1 MATSNYPGSLDD
13 YSSLPSSGT
22 PITVSSHY
30 FGPAITNIE
39 AELGTDP
46 AGYATDLKTRLSD
59 INPSEGNLNL
69 DAGYGSKAP
78 IYGVRAWVNFDGTT
92 NVSGNCT
99 IRASANVSS
108 VADNGTGKY
117 TVNFTSAMPD
127 ANYSVVLTTVAA
139 SSTDNTRNINVAGAS
154 GSGASNKITSAVSIF
169 SGVTNTTSSA
179 VDSAEINVSVF
190 R

>member
-1 MATSNYPGSLDD
+1 MATSSYPGSLDD
-13 YSSLPSSGT
+13 YSTLPSSGT

-59 INPSEGNLNL
+59 INPTEGNLNL

-78 IYGVRAWVNFDGTT
+78 IYGVRAWVNFNGYGT
-92 NVSGNCT
+92 VA
-99 IRASANVSS
+99 IRESANVSS
-108 VADNGTGKY
+108 ITDNGTGDY

-127 ANYSVVLTTVAA
+127 ADYAAVYGRENASSSYPGGGFASPFSAGSVRLVPQRNTSGINVDVPIVTVA
-139 SSTDNTRNINVAGAS
+139 
-154 GSGASNKITSAVSIF
+154 IF
-169 SGVTNTTSSA
+169 
-179 VDSAEINVSVF
+179 

>member
-1 MATSNYPGSLDD
+1 MATSNYPSSLDN
-13 YSSLPSSGT
+13 YSTLPSSGT

-99 IRASANVSS
+99 IRASGNVSS
-108 VADNGTGKY
+108 VTDNATGDY
-117 TVNFTSAMPD
+117 TINFTSALPD
-127 ANYSVVLTTVAA
+127 VNYAA
-139 SSTDNTRNINVAGAS
+139 VGTAQHAS
-154 GSGASNKITSAVSIF
+154 GIINNGHLT
-169 SGVTNTTSSA
+169 GVGTGTNYTTSSYRFYT
-179 VDSAEINVSVF
+179 VYILSGNTSYYDPVVVSVSII

>member
-46 AGYATDLKTRLSD
+46 AGYAADLKTRLSD

-78 IYGVRAWVNFDGTT
+78 IYGVRAWVNFNGTGT
-92 NVSGNCT
+92 VA
-99 IRASANVSS
+99 IRESANVSS
-108 VADNGTGKY
+108 ITDNGTGNY

-127 ANYSVVLTTVAA
+127 ANYCVLFSTGGQETTATANRDLNRGV
-139 SSTDNTRNINVAGAS
+139 SPTV
-154 GSGASNKITSAVSIF
+154 SAVRALYSN
-169 SGVTNTTSSA
+169 GNQDTSYGYIA
-179 VDSAEINVSVF
+179 IL

>member
-108 VADNGTGKY
+108 VADNGTGDY
-117 TVNFTSAMPD
+117 TVNFTSAIPD
-127 ANYSVVLTTVAA
+127 VNYAAIGTVQHATGIMGNGHMTGVGQGVNYS
-139 SSTDNTRNINVAGAS
+139 
-154 GSGASNKITSAVSIF
+154 
-169 SGVTNTTSSA
+169 TSSYRFYT
-179 VDSAEINVSVF
+179 VYISGGNQQYYDPQVVSVLII

>member
-1 MATSNYPGSLDD
+1 MATSNYPSSLDD

-78 IYGVRAWVNFDGTT
+78 IYGVRAWVNFNGTGT
-92 NVSGNCT
+92 VA
-99 IRASANVSS
+99 IRESANVSS
-108 VADNGTGKY
+108 ITDNGTGDY

-127 ANYSVVLTTVAA
+127 ANYCFA
-139 SSTDNTRNINVAGAS
+139 IS
-154 GSGASNKITSAVSIF
+154 GGLNTSANLTFANTDTAPTSSALRIGANVSHVPSDIDLPNMCVSIF
-169 SGVTNTTSSA
+169 
-179 VDSAEINVSVF
+179 

>member
-1 MATSNYPGSLDD
+1 MATSNYPTSLDD
-13 YSSLPSSGT
+13 YSTLPSSGS

-46 AGYATDLKTRLSD
+46 AGYATDVKTRLDD

-92 NVSGNCT
+92 NVAGNCT
-99 IRASANVSS
+99 IRASGNVSS
-108 VADNGTGKY
+108 VADNGTGVY
-117 TVNFTSAMPD
+117 TINFTSAMPD
-127 ANYSVVLTTVAA
+127 ANYAVSGLSHYPGTNNTIISAPYGVYTGSLQIGNLSFSNVLI
-139 SSTDNTRNINVAGAS
+139 D
-154 GSGASNKITSAVSIF
+154 ASNISI
-169 SGVTNTTSSA
+169 
-179 VDSAEINVSVF
+179 IIH